1 MTPSLPEPL
10 ESLLRPLFDG
20 LPLNDAMTQ
29 LVVSGTTDAA
39 MAARIEALAD
49 HTAIQQRPA
58 LLAGLWLYVDDL
70 PRSHAISQGIDN
82 ATGSFWHGI
91 MHRREGD
98 FSNSHY
104 WFRKVGKHPAMTRID
119 IAGGGAGA
127 GTEVAHYDS
136 HAFIDRV
143 EAAHRLGKTPPDLVA
158 LQRHEWLA
166 LFEWCAQR

>member
-1 MTPSLPEPL
+1 MMPVLPEPL
-10 ESLLRPLFDG
+10 EHALRPVFDA
-20 LPLNDAMTQ
+20 LPLDRAMPA
-29 LVVSGTTDAA
+29 LVVAKPPDAGLGKVVA
-39 MAARIEALAD
+39 DAVAKAAVAAHPDLV
-49 HTAIQQRPA
+49 
-58 LLAGLWLYVDDL
+58 AGLWLYVDDL
-70 PRSHAISQGIDN
+70 DASHEVSQNIAS

-104 WFRKVGKHPAMTRID
+104 WFRKVGRHPAMSRID
-119 IAGGGAGA
+119 LAGGGAGA
-127 GTEVAHYDS
+127 GTGVAQYDA

-143 EAAHRLGKTPPDLVA
+143 EAAHRQPHPPADLVA

>member
-1 MTPSLPEPL
+1 MAPNLPEPL
-10 ESLLRPLFDG
+10 ESLLRPIFVA
-20 LPLNDAMTQ
+20 LPLDRAMTA
-29 LVVSGTTDAA
+29 LVVEG
-39 MAARIEALAD
+39 EAD
-49 HTAIQQRPA
+49 HTLASTVESIVANPVMQSRPA
-58 LLAGLWLYVDDL
+58 LVAGLWLYIDDL
-70 PRSHAISQGIDN
+70 HRSHAVSQEIDN

-119 IAGGGAGA
+119 MAGGGAGA
-127 GTEVAHYDS
+127 GTEVAHYDA

-143 EAAHRLGKTPPDLVA
+143 ETAHRQHKPAADLIA

>member
-1 MTPSLPEPL
+1 MTPNLPEPL
-10 ESLLRPLFDG
+10 ESLLRPVFDA
-20 LPLNDAMTQ
+20 LPLDRAMTA
-29 LVVSGTTDAA
+29 LVVKDIGRHALTEQIRQVTADPI
-39 MAARIEALAD
+39 MAPHPGLR
-49 HTAIQQRPA
+49 
-58 LLAGLWLYVDDL
+58 AGLWLYIDDL
-70 PRSHAISQGIDN
+70 AASHVISQGIDN

-98 FSNSHY
+98 FDNSHY
-104 WFRKVGKHPAMTRID
+104 WFRKVGHHPAMARID

-127 GTEVAHYDS
+127 GTEVAHYNP

-143 EAAHRLGKTPPDLVA
+143 AAATKNGKSPSDLIA